1 MMQPSDRSQLY
12 GFRIDKLLGKGGA
25 SSVYRAL
32 DVKTGNVVALKLFR
46 ANFFQNK
53 MHIRDLGRSVKTFRK
68 FNHVNVMKIYDFI
81 SGDEG
86 EVLVM
91 EYIDGPD
98 MKWYME
104 NRPFHL
110 QERLAVCA
118 QICNGMQYLHDSGT
132 LHHDM
137 KPANVMFTRKG
148 VVKISDYSL
157 YRARLLGLF
166 DSGLK
171 DMITPMYIAPELVRK
186 EKATAR
192 SDIYSLG
199 ITFYYFFTGKQP
211 FEVDSLERLYHC
223 HLRVKPEHPSTVS
236 NHVPAAL
243 GDIIMKCI
251 EKDPADRFSDCDVL
265 RIALAEMGRS
275 RI

>member
-1 MMQPSDRSQLY
+1 MQPSDRSQLY
-12 GFRIDKLLGKGGA
+12 GFRIDKLLGKGGS

-32 DVKTGNVVALKLFR
+32 DVESGNVVALKLFR

-53 MHIRDLGRSVKTFRK
+53 MHVRDLARSVKNFRK
-68 FNHVNVMKIYDFI
+68 FDHPNVMKIYNFI

-104 NRPFHL
+104 NRPYNL

-118 QICNGMQYLHDSGT
+118 QVCNGMQYLHDKGT

-148 VVKISDYSL
+148 VVKVADYSL
-157 YRARLLGLF
+157 MRSKFLGIF

-171 DMITPMYIAPELVRK
+171 DMITPMYISPELVRK
-186 EKATAR
+186 EKATPR
-192 SDIYSLG
+192 SDVYSLG

-211 FEVDSLERLYHC
+211 FEVDSLEKLYHC
-223 HLRVKPEHPSTVS
+223 HLRVKPEHPSTV
-236 NHVPAAL
+236 NNNVPAPL
-243 GDIIMKCI
+243 GDIIMKCL
-251 EKDPADRFSDCDVL
+251 EKEPANRFGDCDML
-265 RIALAEMGRS
+265 RIALSELGRS